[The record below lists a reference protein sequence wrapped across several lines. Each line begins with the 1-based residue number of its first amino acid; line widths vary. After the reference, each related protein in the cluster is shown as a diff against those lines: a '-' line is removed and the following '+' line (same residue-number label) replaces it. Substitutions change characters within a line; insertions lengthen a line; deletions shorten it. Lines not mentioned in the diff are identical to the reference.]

1 MRWLTRCLIDGVV
14 HEVVDGVFHEVIDGV
29 VQIL

>member
-14 HEVVDGVFHEVIDGV
+14 HEVVDGVVDEVVDEV
-29 VQIL
+29 FN

>member
-1 MRWLTRCLIDGVV
+1 MRWLTRCLINEVVDEVVNGVV
-14 HEVVDGVFHEVIDGV
+14 HEVVDGV

>member
-1 MRWLTRCLIDGVV
+1 MRWLTRYLINGVV
-14 HEVVDGVFHEVIDGV
+14 HEVVDRVVHEVFDGV